1 MQKSNDLIIVMDIK
15 EEKQNL
21 IDWISKLED
30 ESIIDEIKFL
40 RDNYTNGKDWWSDLS
55 EEEKKGIEE
64 GLRDI
69 EEGRIFTYEQVKDEV
84 KKWIMKSDS
93 QKDP

>member
-93 QKDP
+93 QKDQ

>member
-1 MQKSNDLIIVMDIK
+1 MDIK

-64 GLRDI
+64 GLREI

-84 KKWIMKSDS
+84 KKWFTKSNS
-93 QKDP
+93 QKDQ